1 MRLKTPEKVRDL
13 QRKLYVKAKQ
23 EPEFRFYQLY
33 DKVYREDI
41 LSHAYRLSRAERG
54 KPGVDGMSFA
64 AIESARERGFAGA
77 NTGRYGWFA
86 RWMVR
91 SQEPP
96 VKRRVRTFPVFQ
108 PVATRH
114 DGAPLL
120 AEFRAF
126 RGELRERLAR
136 AEGIDWGRATVVSP
150 ASRFFRLP
158 FGAYVAFLLA
168 HDRRH
173 LWQAREVR
181 NHPGFPA

>member
-1 MRLKTPEKVRDL
+1 MTSE
-13 QRKLYVKAKQ
+13 
-23 EPEFRFYQLY
+23 
-33 DKVYREDI
+33 RED
-41 LSHAYRLSRAERG
+41 LERQ
-54 KPGVDGMSFA
+54 
-64 AIESARERGFAGA
+64 IESVIAEGDRVLAGLSGAQVNWRIAPDRWSVAECVSHLDVSIRAVLPALDRAVETARARGLVGSG
-77 NTGRYGWFA
+77 TGRYGWFA
-86 RWMVR
+86 HWMVR

-96 VKRRVRTFPVFQ
+96 VKRRMRTFPVFQ
-108 PVATRH
+108 PVAAHH
-114 DGAPLL
+114 DAARLL
-120 AEFRAF
+120 AEFRAV

-136 AEGIDWGRATVVSP
+136 AEGIDWGRAKVVSP

>member
-1 MRLKTPEKVRDL
+1 MTPERADL
-13 QRKLYVKAKQ
+13 ER
-23 EPEFRFYQLY
+23 QL
-33 DKVYREDI
+33 DAIATEADRVLAG
-41 LSHAYRLSRAERG
+41 LSEAQVNWRPAPDRWSIGECISHLNVGIRAVLPALDR
-54 KPGVDGMSFA
+54 
-64 AIESARERGFAGA
+64 AIETARERGLAGA
-77 NTGRYGWFA
+77 GTGRYGWFA

-96 VKRRVRTFPVFQ
+96 VKRRVKTFPVFQ
-108 PVATRH
+108 PVTTRH

-120 AEFRAF
+120 AEFRAG

-136 AEGIDWGRATVVSP
+136 AEGIDWGRAKVVSP
-150 ASRFFRLP
+150 ASRFIRLP

-173 LWQAREVR
+173 LWQARELR

>member
-1 MRLKTPEKVRDL
+1 MTSERADLERQIEAITSEADRVLAGLSEAQVNWRPAPDRWSVGECISHLNVGMRAVLPALDR
-13 QRKLYVKAKQ
+13 
-23 EPEFRFYQLY
+23 
-33 DKVYREDI
+33 
-41 LSHAYRLSRAERG
+41 
-54 KPGVDGMSFA
+54 

-96 VKRRVRTFPVFQ
+96 VKRRVKTFPVFQ